1 MFGANVCDRPFGV
14 LVVTADLRQASP
26 VNVGAMEV
34 LAMNDKMMMIRSGR
48 DRPLSARQSEMRV
61 KAKNWMPLVRA

>member
-1 MFGANVCDRPFGV
+1 
-14 LVVTADLRQASP
+14 
-26 VNVGAMEV
+26 
-34 LAMNDKMMMIRSGR
+34 MNDTMLIDEDGR